1 MSISRHSPSKIPRV
15 LVVVG
20 PTASGKSAL
29 AVMLAK
35 KLNGEVVSA
44 DSRQVYR
51 GLNIGSG
58 KITTREMRGVP
69 HHLLDVASPKRV
81 FTIAQYVPR
90 AERVIRDITRRGKL
104 PIVCGGTAFY
114 IDALLGIATIP
125 PVPPDPKLRAELARL
140 STEALANRLEHL
152 DPERAATIDRK
163 NRVRLVRAIEIV
175 TSTGKPIPHILATP
189 SRYNALIIGI
199 TRPKEELR
207 ARIHARLTARLR
219 AGMVREVEH
228 LHASGVSWERL
239 EALGLEYRFVSRYLR
254 GNVSKE
260 QMRADLEH
268 AITQY
273 AKRQMTWWKRN
284 SAIRW
289 TADPHHALDWAR
301 TWLTA

>member
-1 MSISRHSPSKIPRV
+1 MSTSRHSPAKPRV

-35 KLNGEVVSA
+35 KLNGEVVFV

-51 GLNIGSG
+51 GLDIGSG
-58 KITTREMRGVP
+58 KITHREMQSVP

-90 AERVIRDITRRGKL
+90 AERAIRDIVRRGKL

-125 PVPPDPKLRAELARL
+125 PVPPDPKLRAQLARL
-140 STEALANRLEHL
+140 STEALADRLETL

-175 TSTGKPIPHILATP
+175 MRTGKPVPRVPAA
-189 SRYNALIIGI
+189 SNRYDALIIGI

-207 ARIHARLTARLR
+207 ARIHTRLIARLR
-219 AGMVREVEH
+219 TGMVHEVEH
-228 LHASGVSWERL
+228 LHASGVSWARL

-254 GNVSKE
+254 GNFSKE
-260 QMRADLEH
+260 RMRADLEH
-268 AITQY
+268 AIAQY

-284 SAIRW
+284 SAIQW
-289 TADPHHALDWAR
+289 ITDSHDALDRAR
-301 TWLTA
+301 AWITS